1 MLSLVLRRERR
12 QLVTIVVSEIV
23 LCLKL
28 CQKVIRAKQGE
39 GGGEC

>member
-12 QLVTIVVSEIV
+12 QLVTIVS
-23 LCLKL
+23 KL